1 VKIFFRLYRAALYVL
16 PRDFRER
23 HGAQALRM
31 AASRVREET
40 GGRRVRRAGA
50 ELANLVFA
58 APRIRRALAAGRRH
72 TPQLST
78 PLEEHTMQ
86 DALLSDIRYASR
98 SLLRAKGFLAVA
110 LTTLGAGMALCASM
124 IVLVN
129 AYLVRGLPYP
139 DSDRLFWIQYGEP
152 GAPGVLGLDA
162 LEWRALSDV
171 IEQPIAWDLDL
182 FSMRGAPYPE
192 AAQGSWVSSGFLDGF
207 GVRPARGRAF
217 EPADFEAN
225 RPPVAVISH
234 RLWQGRFGGDPS
246 IVGRQFQ
253 AYVSDRP
260 AEAETFTVV
269 GVLPEGLWHQ
279 TVYMDVIAPLRAPSY
294 PYMARLQRGVS
305 PEVAAE
311 RISSFVR
318 TGATNVPDGWRAS
331 LTSAHARY
339 VQQIQPLLT
348 ALATATAL
356 VMLIAAANVAVLFTV
371 RATHR
376 RREIA
381 VRKALG
387 ASAGRITSA
396 LVAEVLIVGAASTV
410 LGIGLAQAIV
420 TLMAPVMEQHLGRSA
435 PGGVGAL
442 AMGSE
447 ALIGAILIGLL
458 VTSICCAV
466 QLWASRRAPVAL
478 ALSGGHK
485 GASAGPEQRRAH
497 AVLIAI
503 EVAASLTLL
512 VGAAL
517 MVQSGLRI
525 LNVEMGLETRNVLVG
540 QVSLSQRRYPDALTQ
555 IDFYE
560 RARTGASVIAG
571 VRGVGFANVFPLQA
585 PPTRDV
591 RRDEP
596 QAVPAPAGLT
606 RVSPEYFHTLDIAL
620 THGRTF
626 AATDR
631 PATEPVAVISRALAE
646 RLWPG
651 ARAIGER
658 MLVGPPQNAR
668 DQPPTSFLVVGV
680 VADVR
685 QAHTDNAL
693 ADVYVSLHQFP
704 SSFSFMYV
712 RATGTPRFDREV
724 RELLARLDP
733 DLALA
738 RPRPLSDILDQ
749 QRAGTRFLASVLG
762 VLALFAASLA
772 LVGIYGVIAYTVRQ
786 REREIAVRMAIGA
799 DRRMISGLF
808 LRQGGSVLTAGLL
821 IGVVGALLLG
831 RLLQTQLFGVRPA
844 DPIVIAGVTLCFA
857 VCGFAA
863 IGWPAHAAASTDP
876 AKALKD

>member
-1 VKIFFRLYRAALYVL
+1 VKAFFRLYRAALCVL
-16 PRDFRER
+16 PRDFRAR

-31 AASRVREET
+31 AASRVREEP
-40 GGRRVRRAGA
+40 GARRVRRACA
-50 ELANLVFA
+50 ELANLMFA
-58 APRIRRALAAGRRH
+58 APRIRRDLAASHRH
-72 TPQLST
+72 KPQQST
-78 PLEEHTMQ
+78 PIEEHTMR
-86 DALLSDIRYASR
+86 DALLSDIRHGSR

-124 IVLVN
+124 MVLVN

-139 DSDRLFWIQYGEP
+139 ESDRLFWIQYGEP
-152 GAPGVLGLDA
+152 GAPAVRGLEA
-162 LEWRALSDV
+162 LDWRALSDV

-182 FSMRGAPYPE
+182 FTMRGAPYPE
-192 AAQGSWVSSGFLDGF
+192 AAQGSWVSSGFIDGF
-207 GVRPARGRAF
+207 GVRPAMGRTF
-217 EPADFEAN
+217 VPADFESTG
-225 RPPVAVISH
+225 PPVAVISH
-234 RLWQGRFGGDPS
+234 RLWQGRFGGDPL
-246 IVGRQFQ
+246 IVGRQFE

-260 AEAETFTVV
+260 AEPETFTVV

-279 TVYMDVIAPLRAPSY
+279 NVYMDVIAPLRAPSY
-294 PYMARLQRGVS
+294 PYMARLRRGVS
-305 PEVAAE
+305 SEVAAE
-311 RISSFVR
+311 RISSLVR
-318 TGATNVPDGWRAS
+318 IGATNVPDGWRAT

-371 RATHR
+371 RTTHR

-387 ASAGRITSA
+387 ASAGRIMSA
-396 LVAEVLIVGAASTV
+396 LVSEVFIVGAASTV
-410 LGIGLAQAIV
+410 VGLGLAQAIV
-420 TLMAPVMEQHLGRSA
+420 TLTAPVMEQHLGRSA

-442 AMGSE
+442 TMGSE
-447 ALIGAILIGLL
+447 TLMGATLIGLL
-458 VTSICCAV
+458 VTGICCAV
-466 QLWASRRAPVAL
+466 QVWASRAPVAL
-478 ALSGGHK
+478 ALSGGEK
-485 GASAGPEQRRAH
+485 GASAGRRPWRAH
-497 AVLIAI
+497 AILIAI
-503 EVAASLTLL
+503 EVAASLTLV

-517 MVQSGLRI
+517 MVQSGLRM

-540 QVSLSQRRYPDALTQ
+540 QLSLSQRRYPDAPTQ
-555 IDFYE
+555 IGFYE
-560 RARTGASVIAG
+560 RARTGAAAILG

-596 QAVPAPAGLT
+596 QAIPAPAGLT
-606 RVSPEYFHTLDIAL
+606 RVSPEYFDTLDIAL
-620 THGRTF
+620 TDGRTF

-651 ARAIGER
+651 RRAIGAR

-704 SSFSFMYV
+704 STFSFIYV
-712 RATGTPRFDREV
+712 RATGTPRFDREL

-738 RPRPLSDILDQ
+738 RPRPLSEILDQ
-749 QRAGTRFLASVLG
+749 QRAGTRFLASLLG
-762 VLALFAASLA
+762 VLALFAALLA
-772 LVGIYGVIAYTVRQ
+772 LVGIYGAIAYTVRQ
-786 REREIAVRMAIGA
+786 REREIAVRIAIGA
-799 DRRMISGLF
+799 DSGMIARLF
-808 LRQGGSVLTAGLL
+808 LRQGGSVLTTGLL
-821 IGVVGALLLG
+821 IGVVGALLIG
-831 RLLQTQLFGVRPA
+831 RLLQTQLFGVQPA
-844 DPIVIAGVTLCFA
+844 DPIVIAGGTLCFA
-857 VCGFAA
+857 LCGFAA
-863 IGWPAHAAASTDP
+863 IGWPARAAALTDP